1 MFRPRG
7 HKCLMAFEPGP
18 VLCHVL
24 FAHTTDVWPSGR
36 QWPPRA
42 ELETE
47 LQTQVPSFQFPVPS
61 PKQTARVCRH
71 LRHLTISWRR
81 RCVGLCPATETAT
94 AGLLSLPSCESG
106 RNDKTVHCSL
116 IGWAWGIFIL
126 IYWSGSGESQW
137 AGNRLAFKLWIESE
151 LKENLSNQRLPRC
164 QISFF
169 FHKFYFYKFFFF
181 AVSFLPDS
189 VLMAF

>member
-1 MFRPRG
+1 MFDGFRTGPRFMPCSICAY
-7 HKCLMAFEPGP
+7 HRCLAKWPTMASEGRVGDRVADPGP
-18 VLCHVL
+18 K
-24 FAHTTDVWPSGR
+24 
-36 QWPPRA
+36 
-42 ELETE
+42 
-47 LQTQVPSFQFPVPS
+47 FPVPS
-61 PKQTARVCRH
+61 SKSKANGSSVPASQTSHDLMATP
-71 LRHLTISWRR
+71 LRGPVSCDWD
-81 RCVGLCPATETAT
+81 GD